1 MMKILLRNEFT
12 IGVLAALL
20 FIPFLGNVHLFD
32 WDEINFAE
40 SAREMIVSGNYLSVQ
55 INFIPFTEKPPL
67 FFWMQVLSMKFFGVN
82 EFAARFPNAICGIFT
97 LVVIFRIGKQIFNEQ
112 FARNWVMIY
121 LGTFVTFL
129 YFKSGI
135 IDPWFNLF
143 IFLAIYNFYNLTIPH
158 KEKRNKLAILTGLY
172 LGLAVLTKGPV
183 AILISLLVYIVI
195 VLLNRFR
202 FFINVKEFLIIFI
215 TTLLVCFTWF
225 GIDLI
230 QHGPTFL
237 IEFLE
242 RQIAIF
248 STNDA
253 DHGEPFFYH
262 WWVLLLGCFPASIFF
277 MKGMLIKTDTSNQ
290 KGFKQ
295 WMLVLFWVTLL
306 LFSIVKTKIVH
317 YSSLCWFPLTA
328 IASIYITEAFSK
340 NNVKLHVA
348 LKAIMAFVGILL
360 STVFII
366 LPFALMNKDRWINLV
381 DDPFAKGN
389 LAAQVQWYWV
399 DGLGGF
405 VLLFGVLFYLLSKQ
419 IKLKTGILF
428 LSVTVCCLYTTIMIV
443 PKIEAISQRANI
455 EFFEKRQTEDCY
467 VETVAYK
474 SYVPYF
480 YARKKPYSKLQQK
493 LIDSV
498 MIAGSLQPDTLSTK
512 QMERNFNEWVING
525 DIDKPAYFSIK
536 VQNKQMLDT
545 LPSLIKLYEKN
556 GFVFFKREAKISAA
570 Q

>member
-67 FFWMQVLSMKFFGVN
+67 FFWMQVVSMKIFGVN
-82 EFAARFPNAICGIFT
+82 EFAARFPNAVCGIVT
-97 LVVIFRIGKQIFNEQ
+97 LIVLFRIGKQVFNEQ

-121 LGTFVTFL
+121 LGTFVTYL

-158 KEKRNKLAILTGLY
+158 KQKRNKLAILTGLY

-183 AILISLLVYIVI
+183 AILISFLVYIV
-195 VLLNRFR
+195 VVVLNRFR
-202 FFINVKEFLIIFI
+202 FFINVKEFMVIFL

-277 MKGMLIKTDTSNQ
+277 MKGIFIKTDTSNQ

-340 NNVKLHVA
+340 NNLKLHVA
-348 LKAIMAFVGILL
+348 LKALLAFVGILL
-360 STVFII
+360 STIFII
-366 LPFALMNKDRWINLV
+366 LPFALMNKERWVNFV

-389 LAAQVQWYWV
+389 LVAQVQWFWF

-405 VLLFGVLFYLLSKQ
+405 ILLLGVLFYLLSNQ
-419 IKLKTGILF
+419 TKLKTSILF
-428 LSVTVCCLYTTIMIV
+428 FSVTICCLYTTLMIV

-480 YARKKPYSKLQQK
+480 YARKKPYSIAQQK
-493 LIDSV
+493 MIDSV
-498 MIAGSLQPDTLSTK
+498 MIAGSSQPDTLSTK
-512 QMERNFNEWVING
+512 QMEHNFNEWVLNG

-556 GFVFFKREAKISAA
+556 GFVFYKRESKTNPA